1 MYKLWKYYNQNR
13 LKVWTII
20 LAIILGLA
28 IIRSLNI
35 SFKNKQN
42 TNDKEET
49 TSNVVSYNNE
59 SKSMVNGGSV
69 SNSYSEDFGKLI
81 DQFFTYCIEQDWHRA
96 YSMVSDDTKQVFYQ
110 TEEIFK
116 SNYCKD
122 KFDGDKQFS
131 FQSWSSSDN
140 LFIYQ
145 VKIFDNMITTGKTN
159 DNYVEE
165 YVTIDNNSEECKLNL
180 NSYLGRK
187 IINEKTEDDNLS
199 VQVINVDK
207 YLDYQVYTLSIKN
220 KNNFSILLDTRR
232 KTNTCYAKDKSN
244 NKFEAVLY
252 ENKDEDL
259 KFEAYEMKTIKIKF
273 NVANRRNLEIK
284 SINFTDIVDSEK
296 YAEKANIEAEKFE
309 ANM

>member
-13 LKVWTII
+13 LKVWTVI
-20 LAIILGLA
+20 LAIIFGFA
-28 IIRSLNI
+28 IIRSLNM
-35 SFKNKQN
+35 SFKNKDSKSN
-42 TNDKEET
+42 TEEKN
-49 TSNVVSYNNE
+49 SNVGSYSNE

-81 DQFFTYCIEQDWHRA
+81 EQFFTYCIEHDWYRA

-110 TEEIFK
+110 TEEIFE

-122 KFDGDKQFS
+122 KFEGDKQFS
-131 FQSWSSSDN
+131 FQSWSSSDS

-165 YVTIDNNSEECKLNL
+165 YVTIDKNRGEFKLNL
-180 NSYLGRK
+180 NSYLGREL
-187 IINEKTEDDNLS
+187 INKKTENEDLS
-199 VQVINVDK
+199 VQIINVDK

-232 KTNTCYAKDKSN
+232 KTNTCYVKDKSD

-252 ENKDEDL
+252 ENKYEDL
-259 KFEAYEMKTIKIKF
+259 KFESYEMKTVKIKF
-273 NVANRRNLEIK
+273 NVVNRKNLEIK
-284 SINFTDIVDSEK
+284 SINFTDIVDNEG
-296 YAEKANIEAEKFE
+296 YAGNSNIETKKFE